1 MVEALITNF
10 SAFILVNPEFCRFK
24 GMKAEEFLGKTPRE
38 VAVNLSQVGAAI
50 IPSFHLRRVRSLLK
64 SFCNFIRRQRRFSRF
79 NQKDN
84 LTRENFQR
92 HRE

>member
-50 IPSFHLRRVRSLLK
+50 IPSFHLR
-64 SFCNFIRRQRRFSRF
+64 
-79 NQKDN
+79 
-84 LTRENFQR
+84 
-92 HRE
+92 

>member
-38 VAVNLSQVGAAI
+38 VAVNLSQVGAANNSQF
-50 IPSFHLRRVRSLLK
+50 PLASGSFVAKVVLQFHPPTAAVF
-64 SFCNFIRRQRRFSRF
+64 SFQPERQF
-79 NQKDN
+79 NA
-84 LTRENFQR
+84 
-92 HRE
+92 